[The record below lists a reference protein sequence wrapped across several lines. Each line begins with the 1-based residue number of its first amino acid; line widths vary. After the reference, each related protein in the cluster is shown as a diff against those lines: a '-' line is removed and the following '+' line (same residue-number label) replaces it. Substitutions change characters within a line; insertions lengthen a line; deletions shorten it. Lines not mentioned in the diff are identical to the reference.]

1 MANAREILSRM
12 KSVQDTRKITNAMYL
27 ISSTKLKKSK
37 KLLEETEPYFYSLQ
51 DLIRRILRH
60 MPDVEHFYFNPRK
73 EIKEEDRVKGLIVI
87 TGDKGLAGAYNHNVL
102 KMAQEWMEQ
111 SKNHRLYV
119 VGELGRHYFEARHI
133 QVEEQFHY
141 TVQNP
146 TMHRARLISSTILED
161 YEEGRLD
168 EVWIIYTQMI
178 NSMQMEAE
186 MTELLPL
193 KREDFSNIVIPADII
208 QEEIQMVPSPSAVMD
223 HVVPNYVTGFIF
235 GALVE
240 SFCSEQNARMMAMQS
255 ASDNANAI
263 LNDLSIEY
271 NRVRQAAITQEI
283 TEVISGAKAQKRNN
297 RKFVNIK
304 GGSHEQGK
312 IIQVMGPVVDVA
324 FEDDG
329 LPHIKDAL
337 VVDNQGKKCVMEVAQ
352 HVGGNV
358 VRCIMLA
365 SSDGLCKDME
375 VEPTGAGIQV
385 PVGEKTLGRLFN
397 VLGETIDGGES
408 LEGEDK
414 WVIHRDPPSFEDQSP
429 VVEMLETGIKVIDL
443 LAPYAKGGKIGLF
456 GGAGVGKTVLIQELI
471 TNIATEHGGYSI
483 FTGVGERSREGNDL
497 WTEMRESGVL
507 EKTALVFG
515 QMNEPPGARMR
526 VAETG
531 LTMAEYFR
539 DVEHQNVLLFID
551 NIFRFVQAGSEVSA
565 LLGRM
570 PSAVGYQPTLAT
582 EVGELQERI
591 ASTKNGSV
599 TSVQAVYVPAD
610 DLTDPAPATTFAH
623 LDATTVLSR
632 KIVEQGIYP
641 AVDPLESTSRIL
653 EEDVVGKEH
662 YEVANKV
669 QQMLQKYKELQDII
683 AILGME
689 ELSEDDKLTVNRAR
703 KIQRFYPSPSMW
715 RKTLPAYPVNMCL

>member
-146 TMHRARLISSTILED
+146 TMHRARLISSTILEG

-283 TEVISGAKAQKRNN
+283 TEVISGAKAQK
-297 RKFVNIK
+297 
-304 GGSHEQGK
+304 
-312 IIQVMGPVVDVA
+312 
-324 FEDDG
+324 
-329 LPHIKDAL
+329 
-337 VVDNQGKKCVMEVAQ
+337 KK
-352 HVGGNV
+352 
-358 VRCIMLA
+358 
-365 SSDGLCKDME
+365 
-375 VEPTGAGIQV
+375 
-385 PVGEKTLGRLFN
+385 
-397 VLGETIDGGES
+397 
-408 LEGEDK
+408 
-414 WVIHRDPPSFEDQSP
+414 QS
-429 VVEMLETGIKVIDL
+429 
-443 LAPYAKGGKIGLF
+443 
-456 GGAGVGKTVLIQELI
+456 
-471 TNIATEHGGYSI
+471 
-483 FTGVGERSREGNDL
+483 
-497 WTEMRESGVL
+497 
-507 EKTALVFG
+507 
-515 QMNEPPGARMR
+515 
-526 VAETG
+526 
-531 LTMAEYFR
+531 
-539 DVEHQNVLLFID
+539 
-551 NIFRFVQAGSEVSA
+551 
-565 LLGRM
+565 
-570 PSAVGYQPTLAT
+570 
-582 EVGELQERI
+582 
-591 ASTKNGSV
+591 
-599 TSVQAVYVPAD
+599 
-610 DLTDPAPATTFAH
+610 
-623 LDATTVLSR
+623 
-632 KIVEQGIYP
+632 
-641 AVDPLESTSRIL
+641 
-653 EEDVVGKEH
+653 
-662 YEVANKV
+662 
-669 QQMLQKYKELQDII
+669 
-683 AILGME
+683 
-689 ELSEDDKLTVNRAR
+689 
-703 KIQRFYPSPSMW
+703 
-715 RKTLPAYPVNMCL
+715 